1 MSRDSVKLGLDN
13 GGGGSNAGA
22 PTLTTPTLTPTT
34 LRNIEQMFADRDPHE
49 PPPAHVNAAGFV
61 PPIISPSAGSTYI
74 SLLSSVSGLTSGLS
88 TPSSEVA
95 GVSLPDLISPSL
107 AEIIPIP
114 DITNGRANGNNKIP
128 KPPLLIQNIT
138 SPLPVSSSTV
148 SSSLSSP
155 PSLPALVQKIT
166 SLPPEKLAALQSPV
180 PPLVL
185 KSSNAISQPA
195 DLTISV
201 RPQNLAEKKERPPS
215 LNLGPIINGNV
226 INKKMERLDNI
237 LKSVAT
243 SSTKVSVASAVVL
256 PSGDTKAGG
265 IIKQEPLTVEVTSES
280 AKERAR
286 SLSGPSRKPSL
297 AAHQP
302 SWEHDDGGPQ
312 EGEEDRRKQRR
323 ERNKEAAARCRK
335 RRLDLTCTLQTE
347 VDQWEDKVK
356 SLKEELSQL
365 ETQKKGLESILR
377 KCNSGKC
384 KVVKEEGDK

>member
-34 LRNIEQMFADRDPHE
+34 LRNIEQMFEDRDPHE

-74 SLLSSVSGLTSGLS
+74 SLLSSVSGLTSLN

-138 SPLPVSSSTV
+138 SPLPVSSSAV
-148 SSSLSSP
+148 SLSSP
-155 PSLPALVQKIT
+155 PSLPALVEKIT
-166 SLPPEKLAALQSPV
+166 SLPPDKLAALQTPV

-185 KSSNAISQPA
+185 KSAISQPA

-201 RPQNLAEKKERPPS
+201 RPQSLPEKKERPPS

-226 INKKMERLDNI
+226 INKVHSHKRFM
-237 LKSVAT
+237 
-243 SSTKVSVASAVVL
+243 
-256 PSGDTKAGG
+256 
-265 IIKQEPLTVEVTSES
+265 
-280 AKERAR
+280 
-286 SLSGPSRKPSL
+286 SLFY
-297 AAHQP
+297 
-302 SWEHDDGGPQ
+302 
-312 EGEEDRRKQRR
+312 
-323 ERNKEAAARCRK
+323 
-335 RRLDLTCTLQTE
+335 
-347 VDQWEDKVK
+347 
-356 SLKEELSQL
+356 
-365 ETQKKGLESILR
+365 
-377 KCNSGKC
+377 
-384 KVVKEEGDK
+384 

>member
-256 PSGDTKAGG
+256 PNGDTKAGV
-265 IIKQEPLTVEVTSES
+265 IKQEPLTVEVTSEA

-286 SLSGPSRKPSL
+286 SLSGPGRKPSL
-297 AAHQP
+297 AGHQP
-302 SWEHDDGGPQ
+302 SWDHDDGGPQ

-335 RRLDLTCTLQTE
+335 RRLDLTCTLQSE

-365 ETQKKGLESILR
+365 ETQKKGLEAILR

>member
-256 PSGDTKAGG
+256 PNGDTKAGV
-265 IIKQEPLTVEVTSES
+265 IKQEPLTVEVTSEA

-297 AAHQP
+297 AGHQP

-335 RRLDLTCTLQTE
+335 RRLDLTCTLQSE

-365 ETQKKGLESILR
+365 ETQKKGLEAILR

>member
-1 MSRDSVKLGLDN
+1 MIIEDAVPVTRARTRVSMSRDSVKLGLDS

-49 PPPAHVNAAGFV
+49 PPPAHMNAAGFV
-61 PPIISPSAGSTYI
+61 PPIISPSAGASYI
-74 SLLSSVSGLTSGLS
+74 SLLTSVGGLSGLS

-114 DITNGRANGNNKIP
+114 DITNGRANGSNKLP

-138 SPLPVSSSTV
+138 SPLPVSSSSL

-155 PSLPALVQKIT
+155 PSLPALVEKIT

-185 KSSNAISQPA
+185 KSTDAINGPA

-226 INKKMERLDNI
+226 INK
-237 LKSVAT
+237 V
-243 SSTKVSVASAVVL
+243 
-256 PSGDTKAGG
+256 
-265 IIKQEPLTVEVTSES
+265 
-280 AKERAR
+280 
-286 SLSGPSRKPSL
+286 
-297 AAHQP
+297 H
-302 SWEHDDGGPQ
+302 
-312 EGEEDRRKQRR
+312 
-323 ERNKEAAARCRK
+323 
-335 RRLDLTCTLQTE
+335 
-347 VDQWEDKVK
+347 
-356 SLKEELSQL
+356 
-365 ETQKKGLESILR
+365 
-377 KCNSGKC
+377 
-384 KVVKEEGDK
+384 